1 MNTTNKNKSRV
12 KRTEL
17 LSGVGA
23 VVLGIG
29 LGVLLSNYLKIYALP
44 VLITGLVMHG
54 LGMLLKHKFEN
65 ESSTVRLWWAE
76 TLYWLCWV
84 VLLGII
90 IYVITNYYYFGA

>member
-1 MNTTNKNKSRV
+1 MNVTNENKSRV
-12 KRTEL
+12 KRAEL

-29 LGVLLSNYLKIYALP
+29 LGVLLSNFLKIYALP
-44 VLITGLVMHG
+44 MLITGLVMHG
-54 LGMLLKHKFEN
+54 LGMLFKHKFEN
-65 ESSTVRLWWAE
+65 ESSTARLWWAE

-90 IYVITNYYYFGA
+90 IYVITNYLRA

>member
-1 MNTTNKNKSRV
+1 MNVTNENKSRV
-12 KRTEL
+12 KRAQL

-29 LGVLLSNYLKIYALP
+29 LGVLLSNFLKIYALP
-44 VLITGLVMHG
+44 LLITGLVMHA
-54 LGMLLKHKFEN
+54 LGMFMQHKFEN

-76 TLYWLCWV
+76 ILYWLCWI

-90 IYVITNYYYFGA
+90 IYVINNYLRT